1 MPCRSPAGSS
11 SNGQQSSPLP
21 SLSQEV
27 LPPEVFDLLVLTLCR
42 QAPAFATSLSYAK
55 LVTAVLT
62 MYQSHVSNAWCA
74 AAVWCFLA
82 LGGRREAEGLS
93 AGAAAEPGPGLGV
106 SSGHLCLAMG
116 RTRGSAGVIWLRAHL
131 SSLLLSPP
139 GHTSPPEPPG
149 SCSGR
154 QQCSPKEI
162 SAGCARS
169 ACQVRSVSL
178 PGLSGFPCFPFP
190 RKYLD
195 FSPFLLPGEH

>member
-11 SNGQQSSPLP
+11 SNGQQSSPIP
-21 SLSQEV
+21 SLSQEA
-27 LPPEVFDLLVLTLCR
+27 LPPELFDLLVLTLCR

-62 MYQSHVSNAWCA
+62 MYQSHVSNAWRA
-74 AAVWCFLA
+74 GAVWCFLA
-82 LGGRREAEGLS
+82 LGGGREAEGLS
-93 AGAAAEPGPGLGV
+93 AGAAAEPGPTWPWALFFRASLPHSGKDTGL
-106 SSGHLCLAMG
+106 CWCDMA
-116 RTRGSAGVIWLRAHL
+116 L

-139 GHTSPPEPPG
+139 GHTSPPQPPG

-169 ACQVRSVSL
+169 QVRSVSL

-190 RKYLD
+190 RRSSD